1 MQKMY
6 AVVYKLREKE
16 KKIEVDTLKI
26 DARNFPKFVLYLVAF
41 MRHNNR

>member
-16 KKIEVDTLKI
+16 KKNRSRHLKN
-26 DARNFPKFVLYLVAF
+26 RRPKLSEIRFIPRCFYETQQ
-41 MRHNNR
+41 